1 MPAPDVVVV
10 GGAGHVGLP
19 LSLLLAGSGL
29 RVGIYDIDQG
39 ALDRIAAGSM
49 PFLEPGTDD
58 LLASVAGTEKL
69 QLGSSS
75 ELVDGVPIVIV
86 IVGTP
91 IDEFMNPSMTIFDS
105 VIDDLAARL
114 APDALVIL
122 RSTVFPGTTEHV
134 RRRLAGHDCDARI
147 AFCPERIAEG
157 HAIEE
162 LSELPQIVGAD
173 DPETAKQ
180 ASELF
185 ERLGAT
191 TVATTAAEAE
201 LIKLFTN
208 AWRYMKFAVANQF
221 FMIANAAGHDY
232 GRILDAI
239 RKDYPRAADL
249 PGPGFAAGPCLL
261 KDTMQLAAFTPDHFP
276 MGQSARQINE
286 GLPAYLVSAM
296 ERRYGDLHGKRVGI
310 LGMAF
315 KGESD
320 DPRDSLSYKLRKLLA
335 WAGADVMCTDPY
347 VEDDRL
353 VPLERV
359 LSESELLVV
368 GAPHRAYR
376 ETTWPDDTP
385 VVDVWGVT
393 ERGIDV

>member
-1 MPAPDVVVV
+1 MPNPDIVVV

-19 LSLLLAGSGL
+19 ISLMLADSGMH
-29 RVGIYDIDQG
+29 VGILDIDQS
-39 ALDRIAAGSM
+39 ALDRIAAGEM
-49 PFLEPGTDD
+49 PFLENGADE
-58 LLASVAGTEKL
+58 LLTRVLESGRL
-69 QLGSSS
+69 QLGSTSDM
-75 ELVDGVPIVIV
+75 VATAQAVMV

-91 IDEFMNPSMTIFDS
+91 IDEFMNPSLTIFDRVMDEIAS
-105 VIDDLAARL
+105 RL

-134 RRRLAGHDCDARI
+134 RRRLSDHGAKASV

-157 HAIEE
+157 HALEE
-162 LSELPQIVGAD
+162 LASLPQIVGAD
-173 DPETAKQ
+173 DGQTLER
-180 ASELF
+180 ASAIF
-185 ERLGAT
+185 ERLGAQV
-191 TVATTAAEAE
+191 VATTSAEAE

-239 RKDYPRAADL
+239 RRDYPRAADL

-296 ERRYGDLHGKRVGI
+296 ERRYGDLHGRKVGI

-315 KGESD
+315 KGGSD
-320 DPRDSLSYKLRKLLA
+320 DTRESLSYKLRKLLT
-335 WAGADVMCTDPY
+335 WAGADVLSTDPY
-347 VEDDRL
+347 VADERLLPLDD
-353 VPLERV
+353 V
-359 LSESELLVV
+359 LDQADLLVV
-368 GAPHRAYR
+368 GAPHREYR
-376 ETTWPDDTP
+376 DLRLEGTP
-385 VVDVWGVT
+385 LVDVWGISN
-393 ERGIDV
+393 EGIAV